1 MASLPG
7 GLTTSAIALVGF
19 VASVVRGIANRR
31 LLCAVARTGLPALGA
46 VLLGLAAM
54 AASQAATT
62 THALA
67 DDTPSDVPVVP
78 GQSAQ
83 PFNIAPAAHAQLE
96 TALGLAG
103 PSDAGSSTG
112 DVAPSMSSTGLLSG
126 LVQTGQPQAPG
137 PQAPVHQA
145 PARGSL
151 APVVDSV
158 AALATPAPAPQP
170 AGGGPISGLLGIGSG
185 DGASAPQPGTVG
197 SLLQGISSLV
207 LPQPVQ
213 AAPSATEAPPAPSG
227 QPAGSD
233 LPATL
238 FAGGASTTAHEAIAN
253 FDSGSK
259 PTLNH
264 IPTHPPFAP
273 APQPTGPQSPAGG
286 SLGVSQIPG
295 LGMAVAAFLFASLLI
310 SLATRRPRFTAPVLE
325 SVRIVALI
333 ERPG

>member
-7 GLTTSAIALVGF
+7 GLTMSAFALVGF
-19 VASVVRGIANRR
+19 VAGVVRGIASRR
-31 LLCAVARTGLPALGA
+31 LLGAAARTGLPVLGA

-62 THALA
+62 TRALA

-83 PFNIAPAAHAQLE
+83 SFDIAPAARAQLDS
-96 TALGLAG
+96 ALGLTS
-103 PSDAGSSTG
+103 PSDTGSSTAQA
-112 DVAPSMSSTGLLSG
+112 APSPSSAGLLSG
-126 LVQTGQPQAPG
+126 LGLTGPAKAPAPQAP
-137 PQAPVHQA
+137 APQA

-158 AALATPAPAPQP
+158 AGLTAPAPQP
-170 AGGGPISGLLGIGSG
+170 AAGPISGLLGIGPADS
-185 DGASAPQPGTVG
+185 ASAPQPGPVG

-213 AAPSATEAPPAPSG
+213 AAPSVPDAPIAPSA

-233 LPATL
+233 LPAML
-238 FAGGASTTAHEAIAN
+238 FIVGASTAAHEGIAN
-253 FDSGSK
+253 LDSGARPALS
-259 PTLNH
+259 H
-264 IPTHPPFAP
+264 APTHPPFAP

-295 LGMAVAAFLFASLLI
+295 LGMAVAAFLFVSLLL